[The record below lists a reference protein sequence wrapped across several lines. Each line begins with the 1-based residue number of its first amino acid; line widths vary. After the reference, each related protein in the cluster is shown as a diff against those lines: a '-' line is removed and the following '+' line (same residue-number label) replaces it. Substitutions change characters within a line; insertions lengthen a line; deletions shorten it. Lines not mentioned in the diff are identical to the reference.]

1 MEKQEVTNKLDT
13 DNNEKSHNNDIP
25 PTSSI
30 SGEDLDQLK
39 LARGI
44 KKKKLLGLAK
54 TEAELVPNTTGKKQG
69 FVAYSVTYGKPDSSF
84 ENFLLIFLTLEMF
97 SWRVDIPL
105 DTIIK
110 NYKIKKKSLFT
121 NNILICLDL
130 GPGWYYLYSSIKL
143 IL

>member
-97 SWRVDIPL
+97 S
-105 DTIIK
+105 
-110 NYKIKKKSLFT
+110 
-121 NNILICLDL
+121 
-130 GPGWYYLYSSIKL
+130 
-143 IL
+143 